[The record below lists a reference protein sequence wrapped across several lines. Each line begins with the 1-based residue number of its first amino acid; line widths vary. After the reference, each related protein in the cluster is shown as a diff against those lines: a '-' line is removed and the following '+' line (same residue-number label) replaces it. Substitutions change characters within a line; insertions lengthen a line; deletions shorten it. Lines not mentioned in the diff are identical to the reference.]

1 MTPRLIAGG
10 ALAVLLLAG
19 NVQATDPLKSG
30 PQVGS
35 KNNKSGFLPQHVTG
49 PTAGQ
54 RLCPV

>member
-1 MTPRLIAGG
+1 MTPRLIASA

-19 NVQATDPLKSG
+19 SGQATDPVKSG
-30 PQVGS
+30 PQVGEE
-35 KNNKSGFLPQHVTG
+35 NNRRGFRPQFITG